1 MKHSAPILR
10 VAALQSP
17 LVWENPTA
25 NAEAIGRQINALEES
40 CDLIVLPEMW
50 ATGFT
55 MDPSAHACVLPMG
68 WQDDEATWPTA
79 LAEMRKWAHERDAAV
94 IGSLSCRDEVLG
106 HPVNRCFF
114 VPPSGQVECY
124 DKRHLFTFAGE
135 DAAYGQGEKRVIVEW
150 QGWRILLQVC
160 YDLRFPVFS
169 RNRSEDLY
177 DAAVYVAN
185 WPAARVSA
193 WSSLLV
199 ARSIEN
205 QCYVVGVNRIG
216 ADGKGIEHSGGSA
229 LIDPYGRTQNELSAD
244 ASGWIH
250 GDWDRAELDRYRA
263 KFPVLSDADSF
274 ELS

>member
-1 MKHSAPILR
+1 MNKSASLLR
-10 VAALQSP
+10 VAALQTP

-25 NAEAIGRQINALEES
+25 NAEAIGRQVDALEEP

-55 MDPSAHACVLPMG
+55 MDPGAHASVLPSG
-68 WQDDEATWPTA
+68 WQDDEAAWPA
-79 LAEMRKWAHERDAAV
+79 SLAEMRKWARKRDAAV
-94 IGSLSCRDEVLG
+94 IGSLSCRDEALAR
-106 HPVNRCFF
+106 PVNRCFF
-114 VPPSGQVECY
+114 VPPSGPVECY
-124 DKRHLFTFAGE
+124 DKRHLFSFAGE
-135 DAAYGQGEKRVIVEW
+135 DAAYGPGEKRVIVEW
-150 QGWRILLQVC
+150 RGWRILLQVC

-169 RNRSEDLY
+169 RNRNEDRY

-205 QCYVVGVNRIG
+205 QCYVVGVNRVG

-229 LIDPYGRTQNELSAD
+229 LIDPYGRTQNELDAD
-244 ASGWIH
+244 ASGWLQ

-263 KFPVLSDADSF
+263 KFPVLGDADSF
-274 ELS
+274 ELL